1 VSLLQNVS
9 KLSANLL
16 QNTVPK
22 NVGLKN
28 VGLKNVGLQNVG
40 LPKLHRNVVF
50 QKIVS
55 SNTRF

>member
-1 VSLLQNVS
+1 MSLLQNVS

-16 QNTVPK
+16 QNTVP
-22 NVGLKN
+22 KN